1 MNRYY
6 KSNTVHWK
14 RLVPLLMLLL
24 IGAAV
29 LTVTQVRV
37 PYTYYDEQ
45 VHAAEQMRKAFPIL
59 ATYAEHLESPA
70 NPMDDPNRTGLIGVE
85 FNEMTTTIGSL
96 TSKRTSTNPDFAA
109 LIVRSLHELGL
120 TAGAKIGLLLSGS
133 FPALNL
139 AAIVACEELNLDL
152 LIISSVGAS
161 SFGANH
167 PEMTWL
173 DMERLLQQYGIIAH
187 NTAIASLGAEND
199 LGESYFEGG
208 RLLALAAIER
218 NGLTPLLMDTL
229 TEQRRVKLEEIRSFR
244 PDALI
249 NVGGNQLNIGSAGHL
264 LPPGIIRIT
273 SIDYQ
278 DLGIVGWALDHGLP
292 IIHLLKIRDLALQ
305 ADLPLD
311 PIPLPLPGNSSVYY
325 RTRVHTGWAVTL
337 LIPICLYVL
346 FLTYRHRTEHTQ
358 DYQGDGVR

>member
-1 MNRYY
+1 MNRCS
-6 KSNTVHWK
+6 KGNTAHWK
-14 RLVPLLMLLL
+14 RLIPLLLLLL

-29 LTVTQVRV
+29 LTATQVRV
-37 PYTYYDEQ
+37 PYAYYNEQ
-45 VHAAEQMRKAFPIL
+45 AHAAEQMRKAFPIL

-96 TSKRTSTNPDFAA
+96 ASKRTSTNPDFAA

-139 AAIVACEELNLDL
+139 AAIVACEELDLNL

-173 DMERLLQQYGIIAH
+173 DMERLLQQHGIIAH

-229 TEQRRVKLEEIRSFR
+229 TEQRRVKLEEIQSFR
-244 PDALI
+244 PKAII

-264 LPPGIIRIT
+264 LPPGIITTT
-273 SIDYQ
+273 SIDHQ
-278 DLGIVGWALDHGLP
+278 DLGIVGWALDRDLP
-292 IIHLLKIRDLALQ
+292 IIHLLKIRDLAVQ

-311 PIPLPLPGNSSVYY
+311 PIPLPLPGNSPVYY
-325 RTRVHTGWAVTL
+325 RTRVHTGWAVAL

-346 FLTYRHRTEHTQ
+346 FLLNTRRTTNGME
-358 DYQGDGVR
+358 

>member
-1 MNRYY
+1 MNRCR
-6 KSNTVHWK
+6 KGNIAHWK
-14 RLVPLLMLLL
+14 RLIPFLLLLL

-37 PYTYYDEQ
+37 PYAHYDEQ

-59 ATYAEHLESPA
+59 AAYAEHLESPT

-109 LIVRSLHELGL
+109 LIVRFLHELGL

-139 AAIVACEELNLDL
+139 AAIVACEELDLDL

-199 LGESYFEGG
+199 LGESFFEGG
-208 RLLALAAIER
+208 RLLALTAIER

-229 TEQRRVKLEEIRSFR
+229 TEQRRTKLEEIRSFC
-244 PDALI
+244 PEALI

-264 LPPGIIRIT
+264 LPPGIIRTT
-273 SIDYQ
+273 SMNHQ
-278 DLGIVGWALDHGLP
+278 DLGIAGWALDHDLP

-305 ADLPLD
+305 FGLPLD
-311 PIPLPLPGNSSVYY
+311 PIPLPFPGNSSVYY
-325 RTRVHTGWAVTL
+325 RTRVHTGWAVAL
-337 LIPICLYVL
+337 LIPICLYVIFLGSSL
-346 FLTYRHRTEHTQ
+346 FRVGRRKL
-358 DYQGDGVR
+358 

>member
-1 MNRYY
+1 
-6 KSNTVHWK
+6 
-14 RLVPLLMLLL
+14 
-24 IGAAV
+24 V

-37 PYTYYDEQ
+37 PYAYYDEQ
-45 VHAAEQMRKAFPIL
+45 VHAAERMREAFPIL
-59 ATYAEHLESPA
+59 TAYAERLESPA

-109 LIVRSLHELGL
+109 LIVRFLHELGF
-120 TAGAKIGLLLSGS
+120 TAGAKICLLLSGS

-139 AAIVACEELNLDL
+139 AAIVACEELDLDL

-173 DMERLLQQYGIIAH
+173 DMERLLQKHGIIAH
-187 NTAIASLGAEND
+187 STDIASLGAEND
-199 LGESYFEGG
+199 LGNSYFEGG

-229 TEQRRVKLEEIRSFR
+229 AEQRRVKLEEIRSFR
-244 PDALI
+244 PEALI

-264 LPPGIIRIT
+264 LLPVIIRTT
-273 SIDYQ
+273 SLDHQ
-278 DLGIVGWALDHGLP
+278 DLGIVGWALDQDFP

-305 ADLPLD
+305 FGLPLD
-311 PIPLPLPGNSSVYY
+311 PIPLPSPGNSSVYY
-325 RTRVHTGWAVTL
+325 RTRVHMGWAVTL
-337 LIPICLYVL
+337 LIPICLYVI
-346 FLTYRHRTEHTQ
+346 FLAYRHRAEHTQ
-358 DYQGDGVR
+358 HH